1 MSSNNESELKA
12 DQEWDEAYFSLIVE
26 LRTKNSQRYLEQTEL
41 LLRKK
46 SFEFELD
53 GYVIKYTL
61 DRTGCWFDATNSD
74 KGIGQKSWNRFG
86 WGKKAKRKALPDFFA
101 KTEADILMPEIGA
114 QMASNFFLHLT
125 TKQAWEDALKVGSY
139 SLSTKGKTL
148 EEVGFIHGSFAD
160 QVEEVAGFVF
170 AGSTE
175 DLVLLHLDMEKLA
188 SNGIEVRVEEARNGK
203 SYPHIYGAIPC
214 DLVDRVSEAH
224 MSTENK
230 LIIN

>member
-1 MSSNNESELKA
+1 MSSSDESELIA
-12 DQEWDEAYFSLIVE
+12 DQNWDDAYFSLIAE
-26 LRTKNSQRYLEQTEL
+26 LRTKNSLRYLEQTEL

-46 SFEFELD
+46 SIELELG
-53 GYVIKYTL
+53 GYVIKYSL
-61 DRTGCWFDATNSD
+61 DRTGCWFEATDPSQ
-74 KGIGQKSWNRFG
+74 GVVSSSWNRFG
-86 WGKKAKRKALPDFFA
+86 WGKKAKGKALPDFFA
-101 KTEADILMPEIGA
+101 KTEADILIPENGVH
-114 QMASNFFLHLT
+114 MAETDFLHLT
-125 TKQAWEDALKVGSY
+125 TKQAWEDALKVGTY

-170 AGSTE
+170 AGTTE
-175 DLVLLHLDMEKLA
+175 ELVVLHLNIENLA
-188 SNGIEVRVEEARNGK
+188 SHGIEVRVEEASNGK

-224 MSTENK
+224 MSTDNK